1 MHITENVIDRHA
13 HIGDT
18 FDYEGNTYQA
28 VHSFSCTGCAF
39 QEVDTGCADAPKC
52 VKYDV
57 NFIKINKEE

>member
-1 MHITENVIDRHA
+1 MHITENVSDYHA

-18 FDYEGNTYQA
+18 FDYEGTTYQA

-39 QEVDTGCADAPKC
+39 ETNDGCGEAPMC
-52 VKYDV
+52 SKYDV